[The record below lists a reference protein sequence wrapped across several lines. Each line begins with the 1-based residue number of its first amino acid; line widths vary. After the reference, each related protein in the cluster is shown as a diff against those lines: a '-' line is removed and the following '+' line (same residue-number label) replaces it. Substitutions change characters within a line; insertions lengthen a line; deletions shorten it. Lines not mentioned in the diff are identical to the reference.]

1 MESELSKTKLEYA
14 ERIQVLQQQ
23 LEDSRQKE
31 MELKD
36 MFLEK
41 EHAWKEA
48 THFYKED
55 IDRLKKQHMDEK
67 QRIEQQSV
75 QAIEQIR
82 LDIEALS
89 ENKTEQEQQVQEFK
103 LNLGQKQ

>member
-1 MESELSKTKLEYA
+1 
-14 ERIQVLQQQ
+14 
-23 LEDSRQKE
+23 

-55 IDRLKKQHMDEK
+55 IDRIKKQHMDEK

-75 QAIEQIR
+75 MAIEQIR

-89 ENKTEQEQQVQEFK
+89 ENKTEQEQ
-103 LNLGQKQ
+103 

>member
-1 MESELSKTKLEYA
+1 
-14 ERIQVLQQQ
+14 
-23 LEDSRQKE
+23 

-75 QAIEQIR
+75 
-82 LDIEALS
+82 
-89 ENKTEQEQQVQEFK
+89 
-103 LNLGQKQ
+103 